1 MFIKA
6 KAVSPCNELE
16 NIYHVR
22 EEQLKKNATKSTAR
36 EIGPLL
42 RTWDQFSIGTS
53 ATDKGVTRTIDL

>member
-22 EEQLKKNATKSTAR
+22 EEQLKKMQQSQ
-36 EIGPLL
+36 PLV
-42 RTWDQFSIGTS
+42 
-53 ATDKGVTRTIDL
+53 K